1 MLISGFK
8 WHLDNTTERAAAH
21 YHLNLSCIHAVAP
34 TFVSLSLVVPPDVGP
49 KLNVVHKEY
58 LNLVFNVIVVSVN

>member
-34 TFVSLSLVVPPDVGP
+34 TFVSYVGP